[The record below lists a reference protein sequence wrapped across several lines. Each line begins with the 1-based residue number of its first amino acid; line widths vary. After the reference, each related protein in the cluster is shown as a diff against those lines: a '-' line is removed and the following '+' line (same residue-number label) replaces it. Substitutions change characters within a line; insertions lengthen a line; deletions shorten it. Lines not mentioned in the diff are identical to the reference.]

1 MHFVSVEVLRLTQFK
16 ACQRFNGFRI
26 DFKVKDCL
34 LAFNNS
40 QDRIVCRATA
50 HRTIIL
56 LHNDVIKK
64 DRSNI
69 LLRYLYQ
76 QLDKKNKSDDASK
89 RKAAEGSL
97 TNEISTSDD
106 EPRRKFARCS
116 NSAPSSNT
124 DDTVESAMENR

>member
-1 MHFVSVEVLRLTQFK
+1 MTNSGCSLKSFPT
-16 ACQRFNGFRI
+16 I
-26 DFKVKDCL
+26 DK
-34 LAFNNS
+34 NNFS
-40 QDRIVCRATA
+40 KFQPDSADKKPAKKLSLYISTEDN
-50 HRTIIL
+50 TPEQ
-56 LHNDVIKK
+56 VIKK

>member
-1 MHFVSVEVLRLTQFK
+1 M
-16 ACQRFNGFRI
+16 
-26 DFKVKDCL
+26 
-34 LAFNNS
+34 
-40 QDRIVCRATA
+40 TA
-50 HRTIIL
+50 KKLSLYISTED
-56 LHNDVIKK
+56 NTPEQVIKK